1 VLRSGRLHEMATDAT
16 DLSSDVEVSYKSG
29 IRDNALAVHGRTFRY
44 CAALDEHAFF
54 VEEIYDKKLALFV
67 HGKGQSGVRNFVS
80 SRHRRIVFP
89 QVRRSLVQLLR

>member
-1 VLRSGRLHEMATDAT
+1 MPRTFLL
-16 DLSSDVEVSYKSG
+16 DVEVSYKSG
-29 IRDNALAVHGRTFRY
+29 IRDNALAVHSRTFRY

-80 SRHRRIVFP
+80 WRHRRIAFP